1 MSLAPEAS
9 VGRGPHQP
17 VVTRRTDKVRVLVTV
32 LVGLVVV
39 LMVLTELC
47 LWQSAALRRRI
58 QAALP
63 PDEEEER

>member
-9 VGRGPHQP
+9 VGRGRYQP
-17 VVTRRTDKVRVLVTV
+17 VVTGRTDKVRVLVMV

-47 LWQSAALRRRI
+47 LLQSAALRRRI
-58 QAALP
+58 KAALP
-63 PDEEEER
+63 PEEEQR

>member
-9 VGRGPHQP
+9 VGRGPYQR
-17 VVTRRTDKVRVLVTV
+17 VVTGRTDKVRVLVMV

-47 LWQSAALRRRI
+47 LLQSAALRRRI
-58 QAALP
+58 KAALP
-63 PDEEEER
+63 PEEEER